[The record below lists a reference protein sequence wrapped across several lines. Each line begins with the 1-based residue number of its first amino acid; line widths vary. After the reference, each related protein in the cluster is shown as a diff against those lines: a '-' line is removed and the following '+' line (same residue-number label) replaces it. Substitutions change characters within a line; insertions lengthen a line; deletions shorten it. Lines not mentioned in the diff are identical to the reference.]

1 MTGNAALRLALWP
14 LTGLAAAATLAA
26 SQRDPGIAL
35 SAGAGPGAAAL
46 LLAGVG
52 CAAGGLEAWR
62 RRRSSAF
69 GPLLVAVGLTW
80 FLPQWGTP
88 AADSSIGF
96 TLGLVGAALPAPL
109 VAHAVLVYPAQRLA
123 RRQRAVV
130 AALYATCGVLL
141 GLIPTLA
148 FDPLA
153 EGCRACPRNL
163 LRLGEAPTLM
173 TQATRAG
180 DLAAAVGCALV
191 AVLVVQRF
199 WRASPAARRALA
211 PITAAGVLFLGA
223 ASAGYVQALRRG
235 PVAADEVDRWLW
247 LVQCAALVGLA
258 MAVAA
263 GWSQGRRTRGRIAR
277 LVVELAQ
284 TPPAGGL
291 RDVLARA
298 LDDPTLQVAYVLS
311 DGRTVD
317 AAGAPVSVDGD
328 STAVV
333 RNGRHVAVLVHREG
347 LLDDPITV
355 DEVARTAS
363 LVLDNEH
370 LQAELASQLRRLRA
384 SRQRIVAAGDAA
396 RRRLERDVHDGAQQR
411 LVALLLDLR
420 LARTRRGVAEQA
432 AWETAEKELLAAIEE
447 LRGIALGIF
456 PAVLADE
463 GLAEAVDAFAEG
475 SDVPVRID
483 GVPAQ
488 RFPAAVESA
497 SYFVVVEAVRRSAAG
512 AVRVSARQEA
522 DLLRMDV
529 LLEDGAQ
536 QGSWLQ
542 GLEDR
547 VGAVDGVL
555 TCEVAASD
563 LRLRVEIPC
572 AS

>member
-1 MTGNAALRLALWP
+1 MTGAAAVRVALWP
-14 LTGLAAAATLAA
+14 LIALAAAATLAT
-26 SQRDPGIAL
+26 SERDPGIAL
-35 SAGAGPGAAAL
+35 SAGAGSGAAAL

-52 CAAGGLEAWR
+52 CAACGLGAWR

-69 GPLLVAVGLTW
+69 GPLLIAVGLAW
-80 FLPQWGTP
+80 FLPQWDTP
-88 AADSSIGF
+88 AADSSVGF
-96 TLGLVGAALPAPL
+96 TLGLVGAALPVSL
-109 VAHAVLVYPAQRLA
+109 VAHAVLVYPAQRLSVP
-123 RRQRAVV
+123 QRAVV
-130 AALYATCGVLL
+130 AALYATCGVVL
-141 GLIPTLA
+141 GLIPALA
-148 FDPLA
+148 FDPVV
-153 EGCRACPRNL
+153 EGCSACPRNL
-163 LRLGEAPTLM
+163 VRLGEAPTLV

-180 DLAAAVGCALV
+180 DTAAVVGCALV
-191 AVLVVQRF
+191 ALLVLQRF
-199 WRASPAARRALA
+199 WSASPAARRALA
-211 PITAAGVLFLGA
+211 PITAAGVLFLAA
-223 ASAGYVQALRRG
+223 ASAGYAQALRRG
-235 PVAADEVDRWLW
+235 PVAADEVDQWLW

-258 MAVAA
+258 VAVAA

-291 RDVLARA
+291 RDLLART

-317 AAGAPVSVDGD
+317 AAGVPVSVEGD

-333 RNGRHVAVLVHREG
+333 RNGRQVAVLVHREG
-347 LLDDPITV
+347 LLDDPTTV

-420 LARTRRGVAEQA
+420 LARSRHGVAEQA
-432 AWETAEKELLAAIEE
+432 RWETAEQELLAAIEE

-475 SDVPVRID
+475 SDVPVRVN
-483 GVPAQ
+483 GLPSQ

-512 AVRVSARQEA
+512 AVRLSARQEA
-522 DLLRMDV
+522 DVLRMDV
-529 LLEDGAQ
+529 LLEHGAQ

-555 TCEVAASD
+555 TCERAAGD
-563 LRLRVEIPC
+563 LRLQVEIPC